1 MKVVYKGLDVS
12 PNRENSDTNT
22 NPKVTNKYWYLN
34 LTEHFE
40 TFFFFQNGVC
50 ILFLKILGLV
60 A

>member
-12 PNRENSDTNT
+12 PNWENSDTNT

-40 TFFFFQNGVC
+40 TFFFFSKWSVHL
-50 ILFLKILGLV
+50 IS
-60 A
+60 